1 MRVADGPSCRSG
13 DESWVSGMAFH
24 AGWTD
29 VADDVLLA
37 EDQARRFPE

>member
-1 MRVADGPSCRSG
+1 MVRLAVRVTNPGFRD
-13 DESWVSGMAFH
+13 AFH